1 MFTNDFGS
9 GCHMSSTSSGFVDEV
24 FVRIGGRQH
33 YLFRRPELLSAVGR
47 LLIRMG
53 RSWMSWSRNGGTR
66 QPQPGSFVGFSS
78 NNARRSDS

>member
-9 GCHMSSTSSGFVDEV
+9 GCHMSSTSSGLSMKF
-24 FVRIGGRQH
+24 
-33 YLFRRPELLSAVGR
+33 LFGSTDGNTICFGP
-47 LLIRMG
+47 LIRMG